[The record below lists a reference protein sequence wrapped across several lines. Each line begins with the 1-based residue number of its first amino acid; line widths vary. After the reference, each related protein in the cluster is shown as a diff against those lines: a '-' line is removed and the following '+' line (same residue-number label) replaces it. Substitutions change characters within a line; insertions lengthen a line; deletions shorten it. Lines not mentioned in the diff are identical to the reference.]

1 MIRAYQTGNEV
12 YKARIEALE
21 AQIKVCIAAMA
32 NGRVVQVS
40 TAPQGN
46 APRPPAFHGA
56 RSAREIDNFLWGLEA
71 YFGAVGIED
80 DAKKVS
86 NAALSLNDIAL
97 VWWHRR
103 CDDVRRGSDPIRT

>member
-1 MIRAYQTGNEV
+1 M
-12 YKARIEALE
+12 
-21 AQIKVCIAAMA
+21 AAMA
-32 NGRVVQVS
+32 NGGVVQVS

-71 YFGAVGIED
+71 YFGVVGIED

-97 VWWHRR
+97 VWWRRR
-103 CDDVRRGSDPIRT
+103 CDDVRRGSDPIRTWDEFKKDLKINSIPRMQNGRHGPS